1 MLKLNVYSAIYVGV
15 CWSML
20 NLKWRI
26 TGDSNPTLNK
36 QSLNRL
42 SALAVKNLS

>member
-1 MLKLNVYSAIYVGV
+1 MPTERKL
-15 CWSML
+15 
-20 NLKWRI
+20 